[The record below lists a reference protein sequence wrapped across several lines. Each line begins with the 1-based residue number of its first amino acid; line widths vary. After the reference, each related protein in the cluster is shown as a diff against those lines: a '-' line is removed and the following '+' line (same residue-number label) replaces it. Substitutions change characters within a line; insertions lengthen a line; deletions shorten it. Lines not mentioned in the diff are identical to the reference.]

1 MLINIQSLKTSGREP
16 PVPVEIASSA
26 GQLYVER
33 WLRIVPGRRLVGSG
47 MLDGQKVLVKVFVS
61 SRARK
66 HWQRELDGLISLQ
79 QVQIASPGIIASGA
93 LDHGGYFICTA
104 FLDDAATLQQRW
116 DSLAEVHPGEPT
128 AIALLGQA
136 LKSIG
141 QLHSQGLAQTDLH
154 MGNFLLQDERL
165 YVIDGDAID
174 TVSPGQPLTSEQAED
189 NLAIFFAQL
198 DAQWDELFELL
209 LINYLKVNPLAIN
222 PDRLASQV
230 RKVRTE
236 RLSDWLSKALRD
248 CTQFMVRR
256 NWWRFSVVVRQQADD
271 LHDLI
276 EQTDAAFKAIPTLKD
291 GGSCSVT
298 RVSTNQ
304 HELVIKRYNIK
315 GMSHWLTR
323 FWRPS
328 RAWHSWLA
336 AQRLRFLNIAT
347 PAPLAMIE
355 SRFGPLRRR
364 AWFIC
369 EYCPGQNLLEL
380 FGNDGHAEPSEEQG
394 EALLTLLRQLAGAR
408 ISHGDFKA
416 TNLLWHAGQVW
427 LIDLDGMQAH
437 GSHAAWHK
445 AWCVD
450 RARLLRNWPA
460 SSPLTRWLD
469 VNLP

>member
-315 GMSHWLTR
+315 GMSHW
-323 FWRPS
+323 
-328 RAWHSWLA
+328 
-336 AQRLRFLNIAT
+336 
-347 PAPLAMIE
+347 
-355 SRFGPLRRR
+355 
-364 AWFIC
+364 
-369 EYCPGQNLLEL
+369 
-380 FGNDGHAEPSEEQG
+380 
-394 EALLTLLRQLAGAR
+394 
-408 ISHGDFKA
+408 
-416 TNLLWHAGQVW
+416 
-427 LIDLDGMQAH
+427 
-437 GSHAAWHK
+437 
-445 AWCVD
+445 
-450 RARLLRNWPA
+450 
-460 SSPLTRWLD
+460 
-469 VNLP
+469 